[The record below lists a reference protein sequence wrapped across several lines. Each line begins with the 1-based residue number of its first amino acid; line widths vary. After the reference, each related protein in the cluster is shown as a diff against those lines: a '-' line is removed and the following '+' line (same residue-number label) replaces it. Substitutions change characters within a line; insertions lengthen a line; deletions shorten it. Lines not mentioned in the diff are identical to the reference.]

1 MIIDSLNL
9 KLLKRCQW
17 KNTCVLF
24 VAALGTVPMQK
35 ISRHK
40 GGLKWC
46 SVRLDSMSSRSQRS
60 LWLPCSFL
68 KGVS

>member
-17 KNTCVLF
+17 KNTCILF
-24 VAALGTVPMQK
+24 VVALGIVPMQK

-46 SVRLDSMSSRSQRS
+46 SVRLDFVSSRSQHS
-60 LWLPCSFL
+60 LWLPCFFL
-68 KGVS
+68 GEVS